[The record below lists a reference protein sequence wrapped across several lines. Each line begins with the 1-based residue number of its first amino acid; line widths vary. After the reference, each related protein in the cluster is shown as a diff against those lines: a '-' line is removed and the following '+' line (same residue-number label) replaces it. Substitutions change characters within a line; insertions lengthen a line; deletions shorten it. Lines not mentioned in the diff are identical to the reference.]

1 MATEFERLIGFA
13 DAPEQPAKPIH
24 KPVRLAEYMK
34 ERSVSYKQSLKSRT
48 LPEDEPSSIL
58 RKKRDEVLK
67 NIDKL
72 VRILQEIKGIII

>member
-1 MATEFERLIGFA
+1 
-13 DAPEQPAKPIH
+13 
-24 KPVRLAEYMK
+24 MK